1 MKILRIRL
9 NNLNSLKGEHLVDFT
24 KEPLA
29 SAGLFAITGPTGAGK
44 STLLDAITL
53 ALFGRAA
60 RYGNESNPEHVMSRH
75 CWKCS
80 AEVEFEVPSGVF
92 RAVWER
98 HRARNKADGLP
109 RPPKRYIYDAVGQPL
124 AQMVTEAEKKIEE
137 LLGLD
142 YDRFLRSA
150 LLAQGDFARFLKA
163 KAGERAALLE
173 SLTGTKIYSLLGK
186 RAHVEANRRETELQA
201 KEAGLQQIPILTD
214 EAREELDQFIK
225 AGEEKRKKLDKEF
238 EEAGRMLE
246 KINALQTARNN
257 ERKADEELGE
267 IDTARKAAEVDLE
280 RLRLHHL
287 TTPFAGDLGRLE
299 AAEKSLRTTSQNH
312 REAAE
317 KHENAK
323 KALAEAKR
331 VFRAATEKALEG
343 CQNAANKAR
352 DAIKEGTTAVS
363 SAQTW
368 INEHQQ
374 DAALANQVGELAAAI
389 GDLKN
394 VRETFDDAWSNWKDE
409 ATEILPEAAT
419 ELLDDARTSQESE
432 LAGMLDG
439 FLSKAKDRRQALA
452 EDGSEAKK
460 QFDLRKDHLEKAKLI
475 AKLEDHRHNLR
486 EGEACPLCGAL
497 DHPYA
502 EGAVPSDEIAKLEIE
517 VTIADEKFDKVRD
530 ANQTLDRTLKRLE
543 TDREKPLGSL
553 RKREKIT
560 EELADKLLPL
570 AVTVPAP
577 GAEDELRKDL
587 QKREQDYRAQL
598 GNLKKAEDAVKEA
611 EGKATAAAKE
621 IEVLQN
627 KTNKLPPIPEDAEAV
642 TIALGDIPSVNDAEE
657 TWSEAVKKE
666 DVTRNQ
672 AGDRKKD
679 EDKAVTDL
687 SKIKQPLEY
696 LAEASEFETLEKLKL
711 ARLSADEAER
721 LKAID
726 KQLGDR
732 TTAATALIKQAREE
746 IARLLP
752 EKVLT
757 GEEAETFKS
766 SQATRNEE
774 RDKLLVDQATRRFQL
789 KTDTDN
795 RKLREE
801 TDKQLEQERKA
812 LGVWQK
818 LQKLIGSLDGG
829 KFSKY
834 AQSISLD
841 IVIRHANRHLVR
853 LSDRYRICRDHE
865 EALNLQIED
874 LDQAGVRRPMASL
887 SGGES
892 FLVSLALAL
901 GLSDLAGR
909 TVRIDSLF
917 IDEGFGSLDPETLE
931 VAITALESLRQNHK
945 TVGVISHVGL
955 LKERIST
962 QIIVEKQAGGV
973 SKIRVVPEE
982 SAA

>member
-9 NNLNSLKGEHLVDFT
+9 NNLNSLKGEHLVDLT

-53 ALFGRAA
+53 ALFGKAA

-75 CWKCS
+75 CGQCS

-98 HRARNKADGLP
+98 RRAHNKADGALQQ
-109 RPPKRYIYDAVGQPL
+109 PKRYIYDAAGQSL
-124 AQMVTEAEKKIEE
+124 AQQIREAEVIIEN
-137 LLGLD
+137 LLGLN

-150 LLAQGDFARFLKA
+150 LLAQGEFARFLKA
-163 KAGERAALLE
+163 KADERAQLLE
-173 SLTGTKIYSLLGK
+173 SLTGTEIYSRLGQ
-186 RAHVEANRRETELQA
+186 RAHTEANRMENDLKV
-201 KEAGLQQIPILTD
+201 KEAGLQQIQILED
-214 EAREELDQFIK
+214 EARGELDQLIK
-225 AGEEKRKKLDKEF
+225 SGEERREQLDKEF
-238 EEAGRMLE
+238 KEAGSMLE
-246 KINALQTARNN
+246 KINTLQTARTN
-257 ERKADEELGE
+257 ERKADEELGK
-267 IDTARKAAEVDLE
+267 IDTARKVAEVDLE
-280 RLRLHHL
+280 RLRLHRL

-299 AAEKSLRTTSQNH
+299 AAEKSLRIASQNH

-323 KALAEAKR
+323 NALARANR
-331 VFRAATEKALEG
+331 ILRAATEKALED
-343 CQNAANKAR
+343 CHVAANKAR
-352 DAIKEGTTAVS
+352 DAVKARTIAVA

-368 INEHQQ
+368 INEHQK
-374 DAALANQVGELAAAI
+374 DAGLTNQVGELAAAI
-389 GDLKN
+389 GELKN
-394 VRETFDDAWSNWKDE
+394 ARETFDVTWSNWKD
-409 ATEILPEAAT
+409 AASEILPEAAT
-419 ELLDDARTSQESE
+419 ELLDDARTGQESE

-439 FLSKAKDRRQALA
+439 FLKKAKDRRQALA
-452 EDGSEAKK
+452 EECAEAKK
-460 QFDLRKDHLEKAKLI
+460 QSDLRKDHLEKAKLI

-486 EGEACPLCGAL
+486 DGEACPLCGAL

-502 EGAVPSDEIAKLEIE
+502 EGAVPSDEIAKLENE
-517 VTIADEKFDKVRD
+517 VTIADEKLGKVRD
-530 ANQTLDRTLKRLE
+530 AYQTLDRTLKRLE
-543 TDREKPLGSL
+543 ADREKPLGSL

-560 EELADKLLPL
+560 GQLADKLRPL
-570 AVTVPAP
+570 SVTVPAP
-577 GAEDELRKDL
+577 GAEEKLRKEL
-587 QKREQDYRAQL
+587 QKREQDYRVQL
-598 GNLKKAEDAVKEA
+598 GNLKKGEDAVKEA
-611 EGKATAAAKE
+611 EGQATAAAKE
-621 IEVLQN
+621 AKVLEN
-627 KTNKLPPIPEDAEAV
+627 KTSKLPPMPEDAEAV
-642 TIALGDIPSVNDAEE
+642 TIALGDIPSVSDAEDAY
-657 TWSEAVKKE
+657 SESVIEENA
-666 DVTRNQ
+666 TRNQ
-672 AGDRKKD
+672 AGVRKKD
-679 EDKAVTDL
+679 ESDASTDL
-687 SKIKQPLEY
+687 SKIKQPLENS
-696 LAEASEFETLEKLKL
+696 AATSEFKALEKLKL
-711 ARLSADEAER
+711 ARLPAGEAER
-721 LKAID
+721 LDAID
-726 KQLGDR
+726 KQLGER
-732 TTAATALIKQAREE
+732 STAANALIKQAREE
-746 IARLLP
+746 IEKLLA

-766 SQATRNEE
+766 SQATRKQE
-774 RDKLLVDQATRRFQL
+774 RDKLLEDQTTRRNQL

-812 LGVWQK
+812 LGVWRK
-818 LQKLIGSLDGG
+818 LRELIGSHDGG
-829 KFSKY
+829 KFRKY

-841 IVIRHANRHLVR
+841 ILIRHANRHLVR

-874 LDQAGVRRPMASL
+874 LDQAEVRRPMASL

-892 FLVSLALAL
+892 FLASLALAL

-931 VAITALESLRQNHK
+931 VAIAALESLRQNHK

-955 LKERIST
+955 LKERINT

>member
-9 NNLNSLKGEHLVDFT
+9 NNLNSLKGEHLVDLT

-53 ALFGRAA
+53 ALFGKAA
-60 RYGNESNPEHVMSRH
+60 RYGNESNPKHVMSRH
-75 CWKCS
+75 CGQCS

-98 HRARNKADGLP
+98 RRARNKSDGELQ
-109 RPPKRYIYDAVGQPL
+109 PPKRYIYDADGQPL

-137 LLGLD
+137 LLGLN

-150 LLAQGDFARFLKA
+150 LLAQGEFARFLKA
-163 KAGERAALLE
+163 KADERAALLE
-173 SLTGTKIYSLLGK
+173 SLTGTEIYTRLGLI
-186 RAHVEANRRETELQA
+186 AHREANRMENDLQA
-201 KEAGLQQIPILTD
+201 KEAGLQQIQILED
-214 EAREELDQFIK
+214 EARKELDQFIK
-225 AGEEKRKKLDKEF
+225 SGEERREQLDKEF

-246 KINALQTARNN
+246 KINALQTARTN
-257 ERKADEELGE
+257 ERKADEELGK
-267 IDTARKAAEVDLE
+267 IATARKAAEVDLE
-280 RLRLHHL
+280 RLRLHRL
-287 TTPFAGDLGRLE
+287 TTPFAEDLVRLE
-299 AAEKSLRTTSQNH
+299 SAEKSLITASQNH
-312 REAAE
+312 RGAAE
-317 KHENAK
+317 KHEKAK
-323 KALAEAKR
+323 KALARANR
-331 VFRAATEKALEG
+331 VLRAATEKALEDRLV
-343 CQNAANKAR
+343 AENKAR
-352 DAIKEGTTAVS
+352 DAIKEGTKAVA

-368 INEHQQ
+368 INKHQQ
-374 DAALANQVGELAAAI
+374 DAGLADQVGELAAAI
-389 GDLKN
+389 GELKN
-394 VRETFDDAWSNWKDE
+394 ARETFDVTWSNWKD
-409 ATEILPEAAT
+409 AASEILPEAAA
-419 ELLDDARTSQESE
+419 ELLDDARTGQESE

-439 FLSKAKDRRQALA
+439 FLKKAKDRRQALA
-452 EDGSEAKK
+452 EECAEAKK
-460 QFDLRKDHLEKAKLI
+460 QSDLRKDHLEKAKLI

-502 EGAVPSDEIAKLEIE
+502 EGAVPSDEIATLENE
-517 VTIADEKFDKVRD
+517 VTIADKKLGKVRD
-530 ANQTLDRTLKRLE
+530 TYQTMDGTLKRLE
-543 TDREKPLGSL
+543 ADREKPLGSL

-560 EELADKLLPL
+560 GQLADKLRPL
-570 AVTVPAP
+570 SVTVPAP
-577 GAEDELRKDL
+577 GAEEKLRKDL
-587 QKREQDYRAQL
+587 QKRDQDYRVQHD
-598 GNLKKAEDAVKEA
+598 NLKKAEDAVKEA
-611 EGKATAAAKE
+611 KGKATEAAKE
-621 IEVLQN
+621 VEALKN
-627 KTNKLPPIPEDAEAV
+627 KTSKLPPMPEDAEAV
-642 TIALGDIPSVNDAEE
+642 AIALGDIPSVSDAEDAY
-657 TWSEAVKKE
+657 SESVNEENA
-666 DVTRNQ
+666 TRNQ
-672 AGDRKKD
+672 AGDRKKHESD
-679 EDKAVTDL
+679 ASTDL
-687 SKIKQPLEY
+687 SKIKQPLENS
-696 LAEASEFETLEKLKL
+696 AATSEFKTLEKLKL
-711 ARLSADEAER
+711 ARLPAGEAER
-721 LKAID
+721 LDAID
-726 KQLGDR
+726 KQLGER
-732 TTAATALIKQAREE
+732 TTAANALIKQARGE
-746 IARLLP
+746 IKKLIA

-757 GEEAETFKS
+757 GDEAETFKS
-766 SQATRNEE
+766 TQTERKEE
-774 RDKLLVDQATRRFQL
+774 RDKLLEDQTTRRNQL

-812 LGVWQK
+812 LGVWRK
-818 LQKLIGSLDGG
+818 LRELIGSHDGG
-829 KFSKY
+829 KFRKY

-841 IVIRHANRHLVR
+841 ILIRHANRHLVR

-931 VAITALESLRQNHK
+931 VAIAALESLRQNHK

-962 QIIVEKQAGGV
+962 QIVVEKQAGGV
-973 SKIRVVPEE
+973 SKIRIVPEE
-982 SAA
+982 ST